1 MKVLCIIEQCNPLWA
16 SVPLVGFNLYKS
28 LRELTQ
34 VTLVTHGR
42 NRAGLDPV
50 RQGHEIIYIDESPF
64 IQNYYRLT
72 ACLSSMG
79 GVIWPLKHALAY
91 PAYAQFNRRVLKM
104 FGGPVEQ
111 GSYDLVHALTPILPR
126 YPYAIVRACRTTPFI
141 LGPVNGGIPY
151 PDGFKEI
158 ARQEFSGLNM
168 LRLFSRLLP
177 DYAEAYK
184 KAACVLAGSSYTRDM
199 IRDMFSLPDNRLMLF
214 PENGIEEDQFHPP
227 ENKAR
232 SELLHL
238 LFVGR
243 LVPYKGADM
252 LLEALSLL
260 PPEVRGS
267 CLLTIVG
274 DGPERPRLELLARQ
288 LNIAGL
294 VKFSGW
300 VSQQQTPFYYRE
312 ADLFC
317 FPSVREF
324 GGAVVLE
331 AMACGLPCIVVDH
344 GGIAEYTTPETGFKL
359 APVSRQSVVREL
371 AMRIETLFHDRELL
385 IRMSGAAVK
394 QSQSFSWP
402 AKAQQIIKIYE
413 QALSRKRM

>member
-28 LRELTQ
+28 LRDLTQ

-42 NRAGLDPV
+42 NRAGLEPV
-50 RQGHEIIYIDESPF
+50 RRGHEIIYIDETPF

-72 ACLSSMG
+72 ARLSSMR

-91 PAYAQFNRRVLKM
+91 PAYAQFNSRVLSLL
-104 FGGPVEQ
+104 GGPVEQ
-111 GSYDLVHALTPILPR
+111 GSYDIVHALTPILPR
-126 YPYAIVRACRTTPFI
+126 YPYAIVRACRSTPFI
-141 LGPVNGGIPY
+141 LGPINGGIPY
-151 PDGFKEI
+151 PKGFNEI

-177 DYAEAYK
+177 GYAEAYT
-184 KAACVLAGSSYTRDM
+184 KADCVLAGSSYTRDM
-199 IRDMFSLPDNRLMLF
+199 VRDMFSLPENRLMLF
-214 PENGIEEDQFHPP
+214 PENGIETEQFHPY
-227 ENKAR
+227 ENKTDCG
-232 SELLHL
+232 LLRL

-260 PPEVRGS
+260 PPEVRMG
-267 CLLTIVG
+267 CRITIVG
-274 DGPERPRLELLARQ
+274 DGPDQPRLESQARQ
-288 LNIAGL
+288 LNIADL
-294 VKFSGW
+294 VKFAGW
-300 VSQQQTPFYYRE
+300 VTQQDTAAYYRE

-359 APVSRQSVVREL
+359 APVSRQSVVCEL
-371 AMRIETLFHDRELL
+371 AARIETLFHDRELL
-385 IRMSGAAVK
+385 TRMSGAAVK
-394 QSQSFSWP
+394 QSQSYSWP
-402 AKAQQIIKIYE
+402 AKAQQIMKVYE
-413 QALSRKRM
+413 QVLNSKRT